1 MNAKDILR
9 ILKQNGFMQISQRGS
24 HIKLTK
30 DDKLT
35 IVANHGKKDIP
46 IGTVKQI
53 EKDTGVKL
61 R

>member
-1 MNAKDILR
+1 MNAKDILK
-9 ILKQNGFMQISQRGS
+9 ILRQNGFIQVSQRGS

-30 DDKLT
+30 DDKFT

>member
-1 MNAKDILR
+1 MNAKDILK
-9 ILKQNGFMQISQRGS
+9 ILRQNGFIQVSQRGS